1 MCGIFGSVGFG
12 LDLSRCVDSLAYRG
26 PDDAGDFIDRDTQV
40 FLGHRRLAILDLSK
54 AGWQPMALDG
64 ASIYITFNGEI
75 YNFQMIKDQH
85 FRSVP
90 FRSKTDTEVILQGYH
105 EFGYHLPELLR
116 GMFAFGIY
124 DKKKGEMF
132 LCRDRLGIKPLY
144 YYSKD
149 GRFAFASELTALKL
163 LPDVNLEIDPLGL
176 DYYFTYGY
184 IPAPFSAYKFIRKL
198 RPAHILVY
206 SIEDKKIRKI
216 APYWRLR
223 DSIQSVPGCSERE
236 WTEMIRDKLAEAMRL
251 HLISDVPLGAFL
263 SGGLDSSLVVSTMA
277 ELVDQP
283 ITTFTMGFEFQEYD
297 ERIYAESVAKRYGT
311 AHHVEIVSPDAA
323 SVLPE
328 LVRSFGEPFYDA
340 SAIPTYFVSKMARR
354 HVTVALSGDG
364 GDEVFGGYEV
374 YARMHRYAYL
384 ERVPLPIRRVMQHLG
399 KHLPK
404 HIPGYGFLQR
414 QAYSDI
420 RLFHEAQCCFP
431 SYDRAL
437 LYTEEFKNSL
447 KKEEDGF
454 YRRIIKEEGGFENE
468 LITRLQLIDMNSYL
482 PDNVLTKVDRMSML
496 HSLETRVPLL
506 DHELVE
512 LAFSC
517 PASVR
522 FRDRDLKHIV
532 RSLLSG
538 KVSEDVLHH
547 KKHGFAV
554 PLQYW
559 FRKEWKGLMRSLLD
573 ETRDDPYVS
582 NQFAGHILDL
592 HQKGGRDFSKYLY
605 TVLFYKAW
613 KAFKT

>member
-1 MCGIFGSVGFG
+1 MCGIFGAVGFG
-12 LDLSRCVDSLAYRG
+12 VDLSRCVDSMAHRG
-26 PDDAGDFIDRDTQV
+26 PDDAGDFLDRDSQV

-75 YNFQMIKDQH
+75 YNFQTIKDQH
-85 FRSVP
+85 FQSVP
-90 FRSKTDTEVILQGYH
+90 FRSKTDTEVILQGYR
-105 EFGYHLPELLR
+105 EFGHHLPELLR

-124 DKKKGEMF
+124 DRKKGEIF

-149 GRFAFASELTALKL
+149 GRFAFASELSALKL

-176 DYYFTYGY
+176 DYYFTHGY

-198 RPAHILVY
+198 SPAHILVY

-223 DSIQSVPGCSERE
+223 DSIQSVPGRSEGE
-236 WTEMIRDKLAEAMRL
+236 WTEMIRAKLTEAMRL

-277 ELVDQP
+277 ELVDRP

-311 AHHVEIVSPDAA
+311 DHHVEIVNPDAA
-323 SVLPE
+323 AILPE

-374 YARMHRYAYL
+374 YGRMHRYAYL
-384 ERVPLPIRRVMQHLG
+384 DRVPLPLRRISQRLG

-414 QAYSDI
+414 QVYGGI

-447 KKEEDGF
+447 QKEEDEY
-454 YRRIIKEEGGFENE
+454 YRRIIEEQGGFDNE
-468 LITRLQLIDMNSYL
+468 LITQLQVVDMNSYL
-482 PDNVLTKVDRMSML
+482 PDDVLTKVDRMSML

-517 PASVR
+517 PASIR
-522 FRDRDLKHIV
+522 FRGRNLKHIV
-532 RSLLSG
+532 RSLLFG

-547 KKHGFAV
+547 KKQGFAV
-554 PLQYW
+554 PLPYW
-559 FRKEWKGLMRSLLD
+559 FRREWKGLMQSLLD
-573 ETRDDPYVS
+573 ETRDDPHVN
-582 NQFAGHILDL
+582 NQFARHILDL

-605 TVLFYKAW
+605 TLLFYKAW
-613 KAFKT
+613 GAFKG